1 MLFGNKIHSYIV
13 IAIPLF
19 IVFFFFLMQSSPAN
33 LNVTARGLVTEN
45 PRVRD
50 VIKHYNIYSKDV
62 SAKNFEGDILVYV
75 TPVSL

>member
-1 MLFGNKIHSYIV
+1 
-13 IAIPLF
+13 
-19 IVFFFFLMQSSPAN
+19 MQSSPAN